1 MTNDIFSMSHAYI
14 SLRLL
19 KLTVFVCCVCGC
31 MRAWEGVCQLCIHHQ
46 INQVIRF
53 IKKSKGHDLKT
64 FVIYRSAS
72 AGMESVLTPTFL
84 LHDSSGLLLGVD
96 CS

>member
-1 MTNDIFSMSHAYI
+1 MTYYESRLYLLEAFEAY
-14 SLRLL
+14 SFCVLCMWVYARMGGCLL
-19 KLTVFVCCVCGC
+19 VIT
-31 MRAWEGVCQLCIHHQ
+31 HHQ